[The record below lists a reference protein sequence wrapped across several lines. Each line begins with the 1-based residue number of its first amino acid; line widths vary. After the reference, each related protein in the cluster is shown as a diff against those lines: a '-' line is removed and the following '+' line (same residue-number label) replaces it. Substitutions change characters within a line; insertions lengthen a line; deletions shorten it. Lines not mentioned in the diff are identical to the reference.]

1 MDKVSEGTCGTAR
14 LLEEILRACFGTI
27 MVEPLK
33 WSIVSSATPS
43 RGSMRYVIKSK
54 GPAFTKGSIEALGV
68 LLNAALQTGPDDTS
82 VYDPNLVAHGL
93 ASLIR
98 EKGWGDFGE
107 LAEPSGDARLT
118 QARRRALAAMA
129 EEVAVQ
135 LHMKEDV
142 SEEDEARIREA
153 LQEIASRTPR
163 RARKEEEAEIRQYA
177 VEAMPTSMELLMERI
192 HLPGGD
198 EFLSAADEQ
207 NSWIILSKLY
217 CSGKDVDKVIRA
229 ALNQGIASHY
239 GAQSEAAL
247 TYYMAKFDLK
257 RGNVKQSDKDL
268 WQLRRTLED
277 NSSKID
283 GACAD
288 RMSALAGIRQLTNN
302 AVPSADHAA
311 QFESAVGA
319 LQDLDYV
326 GDDYKIY
333 ETASAIGAEI
343 TNALARGSIGDERA
357 VASFNRLVQQHETTV
372 REHPEQLGNQAVVA
386 ISLRWFV
393 ELSRLEREPMGSR
406 SPLTL
411 LRIAFDG
418 LQEARRRKNSLFHI
432 QCVAVIAICAMCA
445 DNENLFRALGHIFG
459 KLKRAFMIKASQEGV
474 RQLISIMNKMA
485 PGSSKELLADPD
497 AQMELMKSEHSPI
510 VNWTMHLDEM
520 YRLQMHPYRKV
531 YKVMIENEIIKLE
544 AFKR

>member
-1 MDKVSEGTCGTAR
+1 MDKESEGTCDTAR

-27 MVEPLK
+27 MVEPLR

-43 RGSMRYVIKSK
+43 RGAMRYVIKSK
-54 GPAFTKGSIEALGV
+54 GPAFTEGSIEALGV

-82 VYDPNLVAHGL
+82 AYDPNLVAHGL

-107 LAEPSGDARLT
+107 LAEPSGNARLA

-135 LHMKEDV
+135 LYMKEDV

-153 LQEIASRTPR
+153 LQRIASRAPR
-163 RARKEEEAEIRQYA
+163 RAREEEVGEINQYA
-177 VEAMPTSMELLMERI
+177 VEAMPASMDFLMERI
-192 HLPGGD
+192 HLPDGD

-207 NSWIILSKLY
+207 DSWIILSELY

-229 ALNQGIASHY
+229 ALNQGIASRY

-277 NSSKID
+277 NRSKID

-288 RMSALAGIRQLTNN
+288 RMSALASIRQLTNN

-311 QFESAVGA
+311 RFESAVGA
-319 LQDLDYV
+319 LQDLDYA
-326 GDDYKIY
+326 GDDYKTY
-333 ETASAIGAEI
+333 ETASAIGAEV
-343 TNALARGSIGDERA
+343 TNALARGPVGDERA
-357 VASFNRLVQQHETTV
+357 VASFNRLVKQHETTV
-372 REHPEQLGNQAVVA
+372 RDHPEQLGNQAVVA

-411 LRIAFDG
+411 LGIAFDG
-418 LQEARRRKNSLFHI
+418 LQEARRRRNSLFHI

-445 DNENLFRALGHIFG
+445 GNEDLLRALGYIFG
-459 KLKRAFMIKASQEGV
+459 KLKRAFKIKASQEGI
-474 RQLISIMNKMA
+474 RQLIFIMNKMA

-497 AQMELMKSEHSPI
+497 TQMELMRSEHSPI
-510 VNWTMHLDEM
+510 VNWTMRLDEM
-520 YRLQMHPYRKV
+520 YRLQMHRYRKV
-531 YKVMIENEIIKLE
+531 YKVMIEDEIIKLE

>member
-1 MDKVSEGTCGTAR
+1 MSEGTCGTAR

-177 VEAMPTSMELLMERI
+177 VKAMPTSMELLMERI